1 MAQPAEVPVFVSEAL
16 AALSDPQP
24 MRRGSLSERRM
35 KCNKPGCPCA
45 DNPDGRHGPYFSLTR
60 AVGGRTRSRL
70 LTTEQARLVRG
81 QVESGQGFRRRVDA
95 YWEVCEKWADDVL
108 EGVQTTSQE
117 AAEKG
122 GGKSPSR
129 RRLASKSKR

>member
-1 MAQPAEVPVFVSEAL
+1 MAQPADVPVFVSEAL

-45 DNPDGRHGPYFSLTR
+45 DNPNGRHGPYFSLTR

-70 LTTEQARLVRG
+70 LTTEQARLALG
-81 QVESGQGFRRRVDA
+81 QVEAGQGFRRRVDA

-108 EGVQTTSQE
+108 EGTQTTSQE

-122 GGKSPSR
+122 GSKKPSR
-129 RRLASKSKR
+129 RRLSSKSKR